1 MPANEIRKDYLLDR
15 WVIIAPHRKKRP
27 TDLVKKREEE
37 RRGICPFCPGNEQ
50 MTPLATLVYLPTTT
64 GIKKEKDEGG
74 RVHKGWLVR
83 CFSNL
88 YPALSPPTG
97 QIQGAESKAEFIR
110 EEAMGHHEILV
121 ESPEHDEHPGIARIP
136 QLIHVIN
143 ASLDRVRD
151 FSREPH
157 VKFTLIFRNHG
168 REAGAS
174 LSHAHM
180 QLAAIPMIP
189 RTIQEELDASEKFW
203 REANKC
209 IFCDILKKESNGPRF
224 IWQNGNFLTFAPWAS
239 VNPFEFWIFPKKH
252 QPTPLDMTKEQ
263 TSDLAEILRVSLGG
277 LNNLLND
284 PPYNFGFHIA
294 PTQGTFEHYHWHIE
308 VYPKIAVWAGFEK
321 STGMFINIVSPEDA
335 AENMRGIIQKENPT

>member
-15 WVIIAPHRKKRP
+15 WVIIAAQRKKRP
-27 TDLVKKREEE
+27 TDFVKKREEE
-37 RRGICPFCPGNEQ
+37 RGGTCPFCPENEH
-50 MTPLATLVYLPTTT
+50 MTPPATLVYLPTPK

-74 RVHKGWLVR
+74 KVHKGWLVR
-83 CFSNL
+83 CFPNL
-88 YPALSPPTG
+88 YPALSPP
-97 QIQGAESKAEFIR
+97 AERMEGTKSKSEFTR
-110 EEAMGHHEILV
+110 EEAVGHHEVLV
-121 ESPEHDEHPGIARIP
+121 ESPEHDEHPGVARIP

-143 ASLDRVRD
+143 ASLDRVKD

-157 VKFTLIFRNHG
+157 VKFSLIFRNHG

-189 RTIQEELDASEKFW
+189 RTIQEELDASEKFQ
-203 REANKC
+203 RETGKC
-209 IFCDILKKESNGPRF
+209 AFCDILEKESNGPRF
-224 IWQNGNFLTFAPWAS
+224 IWQNENFLAFAPWAS
-239 VNPFEFWIFPKKH
+239 INPFEFWIFPKKH
-252 QPTPLDMTKEQ
+252 QLTPLDMTKEQ
-263 TSDLAEILRVSLGG
+263 TSDLAKILRVSLGG
-277 LNNLLND
+277 LKNLLND

-294 PTQGTFEHYHWHIE
+294 PTQGAFEHYHWHIE

-335 AENMRGIIQKENPT
+335 AENMREIIQKEPRS